1 MSLHFH
7 PLIVN
12 QVRRET
18 AECVSVAFSVPNE
31 FKEIFSFTQG
41 QYVTIRTNIHEQE
54 VRRSYSICSSPLE
67 NELRIAIK
75 KVPNGVFSTYANE
88 ALKAGDIIDVMPP
101 IGKFYTALHP
111 DQSKQYV
118 GFAAGSGITPILSI
132 IKTTLETE
140 INSGFTLVYGNRNR
154 HSIIF
159 KEALEAL
166 KNLYMNR
173 FRVIYILSREK
184 TDASINFGRI
194 DGEKAITLFDKAIDI
209 KKMDSF
215 FLCGPEEMIFS
226 VKDTLLK
233 LGVPNK
239 KIHFELFTTADIKKK
254 LVVSDDSKVDFRH
267 KSNITVKLDGIAFD
281 FDLDFEGDAIL
292 DAALKKGADLPYAC
306 KGGVCCT
313 CRAKLIEG
321 EVDMDVNYG
330 LEPEEIEQGFILTC
344 QSHPR
349 TEKVVVD
356 FDQK

>member
-118 GFAAGSGITPILSI
+118 GFVAGSGITPLLSI

-194 DGEKAITLFDKAIDI
+194 DGEKAITLFNKTIDI
-209 KKMDSF
+209 
-215 FLCGPEEMIFS
+215 
-226 VKDTLLK
+226 T
-233 LGVPNK
+233 
-239 KIHFELFTTADIKKK
+239 KID
-254 LVVSDDSKVDFRH
+254 
-267 KSNITVKLDGIAFD
+267 
-281 FDLDFEGDAIL
+281 
-292 DAALKKGADLPYAC
+292 
-306 KGGVCCT
+306 
-313 CRAKLIEG
+313 
-321 EVDMDVNYG
+321 
-330 LEPEEIEQGFILTC
+330 
-344 QSHPR
+344 
-349 TEKVVVD
+349 
-356 FDQK
+356 